1 MKVEKNLFKNKN
13 LKFLHKIRYSVLKTL
28 HYARENRWDA

>member
-1 MKVEKNLFKNKN
+1 MKVEKNLFKNF
-13 LKFLHKIRYSVLKTL
+13 KFLRKIRYLVLKTL